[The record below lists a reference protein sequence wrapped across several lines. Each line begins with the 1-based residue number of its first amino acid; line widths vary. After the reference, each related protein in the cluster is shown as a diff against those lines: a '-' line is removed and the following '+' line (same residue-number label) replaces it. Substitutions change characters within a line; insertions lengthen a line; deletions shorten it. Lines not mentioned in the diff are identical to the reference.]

1 VRLTLV
7 VLLAALGTTA
17 VPASA
22 LAVAPVNDAMGNA
35 IQLAPNYTTSAAP
48 PPCGVGPQ
56 VGWHVCIPPEQPLGG
71 WNDATS
77 TDDVGQT
84 PPSCNGTA
92 GFHSMW
98 YRLRVPESGVLT
110 IALSSDDVKDY
121 EPLVSI
127 VSTASNKTTEVACS
141 LGGTALLPGQA
152 VVASSYV
159 AKDTDYLI
167 RIASA
172 VDNPNNPNDESGLPG
187 IQLTEAIHD
196 ITPPSIHVTVSK
208 TVGVG
213 KAFTLSAHGSSDNGS
228 GIDATSAQWT
238 FFDSGSSTTVSG
250 PLVLKHA
257 WGSPGLHR
265 VQLLLSDVAGNKNT
279 YQFNVFVHSFVPP
292 KVSVRVLAPRRGARI
307 LSIRVTHD
315 MPVRLRLVVLQAGRK
330 LRTIPAKTLKGSRR
344 TTTFGIPLT
353 GKIAK
358 TGFVVV
364 SGTASDFSTPPNTV
378 ALPTCSVRPGKAGGL
393 CA

>member
-1 VRLTLV
+1 VRVTLLALLV
-7 VLLAALGTTA
+7 VLGTAALPT
-17 VPASA
+17 SA

-35 IQLAPNYTTSAAP
+35 IQLTPNYATSATP
-48 PPCGVGPQ
+48 PSCGGPP
-56 VGWHVCIPPEQPLGG
+56 VGWSVCILAQAALGG

-77 TDDVGQT
+77 TDDAALAAPTCFG
-84 PPSCNGTA
+84 SA

-98 YRLRVPESGVLT
+98 YRLDVPESGVLT
-110 IALSSDDVKDY
+110 ISLSSDNVKDY
-121 EPLVSI
+121 EPLVTI
-127 VSTASNKTTEVACS
+127 IDTEKNNAEVACS

-159 AKDTDYLI
+159 AKRTYLI

-172 VDNPNNPNDESGLPG
+172 VDNPNDNNGLPG

-196 ITPPSIHVTVSK
+196 ITPPSIRVTESK

-213 KAFTLSAHGSSDNGS
+213 KAFTLSAHGSSDGGS
-228 GIDATSAQWT
+228 GIDAASALWI
-238 FFDSGSSTTVSG
+238 FYDSGNTTSVSG

-257 WGSPGLHR
+257 WGSSGLHR
-265 VQLLLSDVAGNKNT
+265 VQLQLSDLAGNKNT
-279 YQFNVFVHSFVPP
+279 YQFNVLVHSFVPP
-292 KVSVRVLAPRRGARI
+292 KVTMRVLAPRRGGRT

-315 MPVRLRLVVLQAGRK
+315 MPVRLRLVVLQAGRD
-330 LRTIPAKTLKGSRR
+330 LRTIPAMTIKGFGK
-344 TTTFGIPLT
+344 TTTIGIPLT

-358 TGFVVV
+358 TGFVIV
-364 SGTASDFSTPPNTV
+364 SGTASDLSNPPNTV
-378 ALPTCSVRPGKAGGL
+378 ALPTCSVRPGKAGGV